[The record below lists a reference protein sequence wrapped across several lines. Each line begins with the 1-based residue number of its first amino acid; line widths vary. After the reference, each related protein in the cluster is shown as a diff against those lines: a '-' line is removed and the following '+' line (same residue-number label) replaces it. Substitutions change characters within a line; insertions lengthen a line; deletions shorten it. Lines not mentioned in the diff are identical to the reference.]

1 MADYKITVE
10 RDDLV
15 FAAGHFITYS
25 GRCETLHGHNYR
37 VSVELEGEL
46 DENAHVWDF
55 GSLRRVTRKLLDE
68 LDRKTL
74 LPLDN
79 PALQVTEE
87 GQGVEVVYKEGRYVF
102 PRRDVVLLPVQ
113 NTSAETL
120 ARYLAAKLRE
130 ELVSLGGDRLTALAV
145 GVEESV
151 GQTAWYRDRLTK

>member
-1 MADYKITVE
+1 MADYRITVE

-46 DENAHVWDF
+46 DENSHVWDF
-55 GSLRRVTRKLLDE
+55 GGLRRLTRKLLDE

-87 GQGVEVVYKEGRYVF
+87 GEGVEVLYKEGRYVF
-102 PRRDVVLLPVQ
+102 PRRDVVLLPVH
-113 NTSAETL
+113 NTSAEML
-120 ARYLAAKLRE
+120 ARYLARKLRE
-130 ELVSLGGDRLTALAV
+130 ELLSVGGDRLTALAV
-145 GVEESV
+145 GVEESI
-151 GQTAWYRDRLTK
+151 GQMAWYRERLTK

>member
-1 MADYKITVE
+1 MADYKIIVD

-46 DENAHVWDF
+46 DENSHVWDF
-55 GSLRRVTRKLLDE
+55 GNLRRLTRELLDE
-68 LDRKTL
+68 LDRRTL

-87 GQGVEVVYKEGRYVF
+87 GEGIQVLYKDGRYVF
-102 PRRDVVLLPVQ
+102 PRRDVVLMAVS
-113 NTSAETL
+113 NTSAEML
-120 ARYLAAKLRE
+120 ARYLAGKLRA
-130 ELVSLGGDRLTALAV
+130 ELLAVGGDRLTALAV
-145 GVEESV
+145 GVQESA
-151 GQTAWYRDRLTK
+151 GQTAWYRERLAK